1 MSITRKFLFGAMALL
16 AAPNI
21 WPDDCYKPVSLIQL
35 VATPEPSVN
44 QAIRVKGYLAFG
56 TSSRIF
62 LTQDS
67 ARMGD
72 VPSSVAVIDQ
82 TENGEL
88 IELCNERYV
97 ILSGRFVEFRNNYE
111 ITDIQEVIDIENKNS
126 CWVKN
131 P

>member
-1 MSITRKFLFGAMALL
+1 MSMTQKVLFSFVALL
-16 AAPNI
+16 AASNI
-21 WPDDCYKPVSLIQL
+21 WPGDCYKPVSIIQL
-35 VATPEPSVN
+35 VATPEANIN

-62 LTQDS
+62 LTHDS
-67 ARMGD
+67 ARVGD
-72 VPSSVAVIDQ
+72 VSSSIAIIDQ
-82 TENGEL
+82 TENGDL

-111 ITDIQEVIDIENKNS
+111 ITDIQEVIDIENKES